1 MVLCL
6 IVGCGNKTGKEQRS
20 AKEKRFF
27 RVPRV
32 ITHQGEYT
40 EEMTA
45 VRRRKWISAISRDD
59 LTDSILATDR
69 VCSKHFVS
77 GQAAKDWD
85 RYNVDWVPTFCLG
98 HSKQQ
103 LIDPEVSVARAQRA
117 TERRKRRTEII
128 ELEVNAKAQ
137 KNDEPGRTVEIIT
150 FTENVLNRHEQKTE
164 DQVPT
169 AMETMGEHDDLQ
181 TTADKETQTVTE
193 RTETQATATQTE
205 EFDYLFKET
214 VTQPF
219 TESYFENNEDR
230 VRFYT
235 GLPGFDVLKV
245 AFGFV
250 SPYITRRSK
259 TLSLFQE
266 FIMVLM
272 KLRLNV
278 IPLQDLAFRF
288 GVSVS
293 TVSRTFSAWMM
304 VMDIRLSPLVRWPER
319 EELWHTMP
327 MCFQYAF
334 GKKTTIIIDCFEVF
348 IERPSNLL
356 ARSQTFSSY
365 KHHNT
370 VKVLIGI
377 SPQGSICFVSK
388 AWGGRTSD
396 KYLTER
402 CGLLDN
408 LKPGDLVMADRGFA
422 ISESVGLYQ
431 AKLVIPAF
439 TRGKDQLNPIDVEK
453 TRGIA
458 NVRIHV
464 ERVIGLLRQKYTIL
478 QSTLP
483 LDYLTSSSKGGNCP
497 LIDRMIRICAALTN
511 LCPSVAPFD

>member
-6 IVGCGNKTGKEQRS
+6 IVGCGNKTGKAQRS
-20 AKEKRFF
+20 AENIRFF

-32 ITHQGEYT
+32 VVDQGECT

-45 VRRRKWISAISRDD
+45 DRRRKWISAISRDD
-59 LTDSILATDR
+59 LTDSILSNDR
-69 VCSKHFVS
+69 LCSKHFVS

-85 RYNVDWVPTFCLG
+85 RYNVDWVPTLCLG

-103 LIDPEVSVARAQRA
+103 LTDPEVSAARAQRA
-117 TERRKRRTEII
+117 TERRKRRTETI

-137 KNDEPGRTVEIIT
+137 KIDEPGETVEEIT
-150 FTENVLNRHEQKTE
+150 FTHDEVS
-164 DQVPT
+164 T
-169 AMETMGEHDDLQ
+169 AMETMDEHDVLLDLRQ
-181 TTADKETQTVTE
+181 TTADAETQTVTE
-193 RTETQATATQTE
+193 GIESQATATQTE

-219 TESYFENNEDR
+219 TESYFVNNEDR

-245 AFGFV
+245 TFGFV

-278 IPLQDLAFRF
+278 PLQDLAFRF
-288 GVSVS
+288 CVSLS

-319 EELWHTMP
+319 DELWHTMP

-334 GKKTTIIIDCFEVF
+334 GKRTTIIIDCFEVF

-377 SPQGSICFVSK
+377 TPQGSISFVSK

-402 CGLLDN
+402 CGLLKN
-408 LKPGDLVMADRGFA
+408 LKPGDLIMADRGFT

-439 TRGKDQLNPIDVEK
+439 TRGKDQLDPIDVEK

-483 LDYLTSSSKGGNCP
+483 LDYLTSSNKGLNCP

-511 LCPSVAPFD
+511 LCPSVVPFE